1 MAETPLSK
9 TNPYLRDPEQYKKLL
24 LINVGSSAA
33 IEIGSFPAAI
43 AQELKTLHSRE
54 IKPKKSPDFFGEPR

>member
-1 MAETPLSK
+1 MAEKPLIE
-9 TNPYLRDPEQYKKLL
+9 TNPYLRNPEQYKKLL

-43 AQELKTLHSRE
+43 TQELKILHSHG
-54 IKPKKSPDFFGEPR
+54 IKPKKSPGFFGESR

>member
-1 MAETPLSK
+1 MAEKPLIE

-33 IEIGSFPAAI
+33 IEIGSFPASI
-43 AQELKTLHSRE
+43 TQELKTLHSHAL
-54 IKPKKSPDFFGEPR
+54 KPKKSGASGRTS